1 MTTNSNASKINTLL
15 NIILLLT
22 VASFV
27 YVLYKKEELYDGRD
41 TEAIGDTDL
50 KINIPLK
57 QEIVQEVDDYN
68 HIRQRKVRR
77 EIKDSQTKLK
87 EHRKKIEEKHSK
99 TLKERQAEVEAEGDK
114 EYIISLDSEA
124 NRLIAELTN
133 LKQKGILTCQRDNV
147 GDKLIQ
153 IEKIIQKL
161 TQKIDKVDRGH
172 QKIIL
177 LREYK
182 DKLDSC

>member
-1 MTTNSNASKINTLL
+1 MITNSNASKINTLL

-22 VASFV
+22 IISFV
-27 YVLYKKEELYDGRD
+27 YILYKKEELYNGRD
-41 TEAIGDTDL
+41 IKSIADTDL

-77 EIKDSQTKLK
+77 EIEDSQTKLK
-87 EHRKKIEEKHSK
+87 EHRKNIEEKHK
-99 TLKERQAEVEAEGDK
+99 QTLKERQAEVEEEGDR

-124 NRLIAELTN
+124 NRLIAELVN
-133 LKQKGILTCQRDNV
+133 FKQKGILTCQHDNV
-147 GDKLIQ
+147 GDKLTQ

-161 TQKIDKVDRGH
+161 IQKIDKVDRGH
-172 QKIIL
+172 QKINL

-182 DKLDSC
+182 DKLDAC